1 VASPA
6 NACSS
11 AKEIGALGAGESL
24 SESGVSVGSS
34 VSWFEFSTSLTSFT
48 VTVAGSGSPAATN
61 DLMTLL
67 NSCSVLPIAGAD
79 GVTSF
84 TGTSPGTYIIA
95 VGSKDGAGPD
105 GGYTLTLTG

>member
-6 NACSS
+6 NACNS
-11 AKEIGALGAGESL
+11 AEGLGVLSAGESL
-24 SESGVSVGSS
+24 TRSGVSVGSS

-67 NSCSVLPIAGAD
+67 NSCSDLPIAGAE

-84 TGTSPGTYIIA
+84 TGTSPGAYFIA
-95 VGSKDGAGPD
+95 VGEKDGAGPD